1 MGQPYEIVPYHI
13 STLKRILSSKSGA
26 LPSVVEA
33 KLHTLYFKH
42 YFDHLK
48 AATILVENDY
58 VDRDFMEDYAGYY
71 ARCFGKYDSSCTR
84 LHFFSRS
91 FTARQFSF
99 TLTGRGQTLSETD
112 LKKSYLGFVV
122 VKKLPKT
129 FIGRTCLRTY
139 GSDNDRRWYPALR
152 RYQVGLYGLELSV
165 DETLGFQ
172 EQDKGVAACATS
184 ALWAVF
190 QGTGKLF
197 QHAIPSPVEITRMAT
212 QIPDLDVPGTFPSRG
227 LTGRQEIS
235 AIRQLGLE
243 AEHTAAQNE
252 FNLAGSVYAYLR
264 AGIPLLLRVSLYDI
278 SHKPHAKNM
287 GGHAIAVTGF
297 SLGRDKLLTFGP
309 QKFRLRSTLINK
321 LYGHDDQVGPFA
333 RMELDGLKVSEKI
346 NRQTV
351 AWNSLSTSWRGDDG
365 KLGSVR
371 AVPRFL
377 LVPLYPKIRIRFE
390 FIRHIIMKFDEF
402 ARQLIQMQKLKLPST
417 FEWDIYLTTVN
428 KLKADLRTDSWLSY
442 SSRKL
447 ALLQNMPRFIWRARA
462 VFEDRPYLEIL
473 FDATDIEQGKFC
485 VCALEYDKSLFTNL
499 RGVSRAFAPVD
510 SFQFQPYWRILEWF
524 ASKS

>member
-1 MGQPYEIVPYHI
+1 MGQPYEIIPYHI
-13 STLKRILSSKSGA
+13 ETLKKILSCKSGA

-71 ARCFGKYDSSCTR
+71 ARCFGKYDSLCTR
-84 LHFFSRS
+84 LHFFDLPFS
-91 FTARQFSF
+91 ARQFAF
-99 TLTGRGQTLSETD
+99 TLMGKGKTLSD
-112 LKKSYLGFVV
+112 KILQASYLGFVV

-129 FIGRTCLRTY
+129 FIGRTCLKTY
-139 GSDNDRRWYPALR
+139 GSDNERRQYPALR
-152 RYQVGLYGLELSV
+152 RYKVGLYGLKLSV
-165 DETLGFQ
+165 RETLGFQ

-184 ALWAVF
+184 ALWSVF

-212 QIPDLDVPGTFPSRG
+212 QIPDIESPGTFPSRG

-243 AEHTAAQNE
+243 ADHSDAQDV
-252 FNLAGSVYAYLR
+252 FNLVGSVYAYLR
-264 AGIPLLLRVSLYDI
+264 AGIPLLLRVKLYDI
-278 SHKPHAKNM
+278 SHTPYAKPM

-297 SLGRDKLLTFGP
+297 SLGRDQLLTYGLRE
-309 QKFRLRSTLINK
+309 FRLRSTLIDK
-321 LYGHDDQVGPFA
+321 LYVHDDQVGPFA
-333 RMELDGLKVSEKI
+333 RMELDGDKVSEKI
-346 NRQTV
+346 GRQTFT
-351 AWNSLSTSWRGDDG
+351 WNSLSTSWRGDDQ

-371 AVPRFL
+371 AVPRFVI
-377 LVPLYPKIRIRFE
+377 VPLYPKIRIRFA
-390 FIRHIIMKFDEF
+390 FVRHIVMKFDPF
-402 ARQLIQMQKLKLPST
+402 VRHLIQMQKLKLPST
-417 FEWDIYLTTVN
+417 FEWDIYLTSVN
-428 KLKADLRTDSWLSY
+428 ELKADLRTECWLSR

-462 VFEDRPYLEIL
+462 IYEDRPYLEIL

-499 RGVSRAFAPVD
+499 RGVSRACAPKD
-510 SFQFQPYWRILEWF
+510 WFQSQPYWRILEWF